1 MILSETISNQYQ
13 LSISKI
19 STYCKLYHSWYKVE
33 QHLTSH
39 PQSIDCLTGMFSF
52 HKLFYIQYDT
62 KSHGAKSII
71 SYIDTQLYHLQW
83 WCWYN
88 LYLYTPYKNFSLA
101 SKSFVPFGNESKIG
115 EVHQIWMPICI
126 VTKHKK

>member
-1 MILSETISNQYQ
+1 MDSKQSVPIKCFWNIYLLQIRPLMIQSRTTSYKSSPKYWLSYG
-13 LSISKI
+13 
-19 STYCKLYHSWYKVE
+19 H
-33 QHLTSH
+33 
-39 PQSIDCLTGMFSF
+39 MFSF